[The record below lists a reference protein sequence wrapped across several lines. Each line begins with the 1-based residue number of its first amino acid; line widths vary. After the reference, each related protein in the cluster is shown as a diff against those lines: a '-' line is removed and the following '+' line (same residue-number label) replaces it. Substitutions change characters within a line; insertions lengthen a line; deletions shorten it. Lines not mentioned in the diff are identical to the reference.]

1 MAKTKKS
8 TKKSNLLDWIV
19 LGMQD
24 KKAENIQI
32 LDLRKLKGP
41 VVDYFVICTANSD
54 NQADAIFKSIE
65 DKVFNEIGE
74 HPARVDGLQAKEWIL
89 LDYVDVMVHVMRR
102 DKREFYGIEELWG
115 DAERIPVPELN

>member
-32 LDLRKLKGP
+32 LDLRNLKGP
-41 VVDYFVICTANSD
+41 IVDYFVICTANSD
-54 NQADAIFKSIE
+54 NQADAIFKSVE
-65 DKVFNEIGE
+65 DKVFNEVGE

-115 DAERIPVPELN
+115 DAVRIPVPELK

>member
-1 MAKTKKS
+1 M
-8 TKKSNLLDWIV
+8 DWIV

-65 DKVFNEIGE
+65 DKVFNEVGE

-89 LDYVDVMVHVMRR
+89 LDYVDIMVHVMRR

>member
-65 DKVFNEIGE
+65 DKVFNEVGE

-89 LDYVDVMVHVMRR
+89 LDYVDIMVHVMRR

>member
-41 VVDYFVICTANSD
+41 IVDYFVICTANSD

-65 DKVFNEIGE
+65 DKVFNEVGE
-74 HPARVDGLQAKEWIL
+74 HPVRVDGLQVKEWIL
-89 LDYVDVMVHVMRR
+89 LDYVDVMVHVMRH

-115 DAERIPVPELN
+115 DAERVPVPELN